1 MRTHYN
7 IRNSTYSSTDEAVVA
22 NDGVSYFGTN
32 QFITIRSRDINICT
46 LISVY
51 INTKE
56 GEYRLKRITTLA
68 YEIRIA
74 PKNVKLLK
82 NLRFKIIN
90 DNNTSLNFIIY
101 CLNSITRENTRK
113 HVILQ
118 HNHYLSNM
126 DIVYFFGKCKY
137 L

>member
-32 QFITIRSRDINICT
+32 QFITIRSRDINIFT

-56 GEYRLKRITTLA
+56 GGNRLKRITTLA
-68 YEIRIA
+68 YESRIA
-74 PKNVKLLK
+74 PKNIKLLK
-82 NLRFKIIN
+82 YLKFKIIN

-101 CLNSITRENTRK
+101 CFNSITRKNTIK

-126 DIVYFFGKCKY
+126 AIVNFFGKCKY

>member
-7 IRNSTYSSTDEAVVA
+7 IRNNTYSSTDEAVVA
-22 NDGVSYFGTN
+22 NYGVSYFGTN
-32 QFITIRSRDINICT
+32 QFITIRSSDIKICT

-51 INTKE
+51 IYTK
-56 GEYRLKRITTLA
+56 GGGNRLKRITTLA

-74 PKNVKLLK
+74 PKNIKLLK
-82 NLRFKIIN
+82 NVKFKIIN
-90 DNNTSLNFIIY
+90 DNNTNLNFTLY
-101 CLNSITRENTRK
+101 CLNSITRKITMK
-113 HVILQ
+113 HVMLQ

-126 DIVYFFGKCKY
+126 DIVYFFEKCKY